1 MALLLRVS
9 NLTKDY
15 GSQSIL
21 SDLSFHINKG
31 ERVGLVGPNGCGKT
45 TLLRIIAGV
54 EQADRGRV
62 RLEPAGLS
70 PGYLP
75 QALQLEAGET
85 VQQALDRFTAAHSR
99 AWADMQHCAHRMG
112 ETSGETQLAELATAY
127 SEAELRF
134 EAAGGYELES
144 RLEAVLTGLD
154 LAGVPRLSLVEH
166 LSGGQKTRLAL
177 AGLLTQQPEL
187 LLLDEP
193 TNHLDIEAL
202 DWLESWLGDYDGTVL
217 VVSHDRTFLDAVTT
231 RTLVIDPITHTLG
244 DFAGN
249 YTFYT
254 ETLAREIEQHWQA
267 YHQQQEEIAQLQNAA
282 RRLRGVATFKR
293 GGKADTNDKFAKAFF
308 ANRSAGTVGRA
319 KQIERRLERLLA
331 EERVDKPRRS
341 WGLKIDLAVDTG
353 GARQVLTLSN
363 LSMQFDERPLFSH
376 VNLTLTHGQRVALI
390 GPNGTGKTTLLQII
404 AGQLSP
410 TAGEVRLGTGVKLGY
425 LAQEQEILDPTL
437 TPYDTIRA
445 VVDDMAEPE
454 VRSFLHFFLFSG
466 DDVFVKI
473 RDLSFGE
480 RSRLMLALLVAEGC
494 NFLLLD
500 EPINHLDIAGRE
512 QFEAALD
519 QFPGTVLAV
528 VHDRAFIRRLA
539 TGIWELRDGK
549 VSVVYN

>member
-1 MALLLRVS
+1 MTLLLRVS
-9 NLTKDY
+9 NLSKDY
-15 GSQSIL
+15 GGQSVL
-21 SDLSFHINKG
+21 SEISFLVNKG
-31 ERVGLVGPNGCGKT
+31 ERVSLVGPNGTGKT
-45 TLLRIIAGV
+45 TLLRIIAGL
-54 EQADRGRV
+54 EQPDQGYV
-62 RLEPAGLS
+62 RFEPAGLS

-75 QALQLEAGET
+75 QALQFEAGET
-85 VQQALDRFTAAHSR
+85 VQQALNRFTAAHSQ
-99 AWADMQHCAHRMG
+99 AWADMQHYAHLMG
-112 ETSGETQLAELATAY
+112 ETEGETQLAELATAY

-134 EAAGGYELES
+134 EAAGGYELET
-144 RLEAVLTGLD
+144 RLDAVLTGLD
-154 LAGVPRLSLVEH
+154 LADVPRQSPVEH

-193 TNHLDIEAL
+193 TNHLDIDAL
-202 DWLESWLGDYDGTVL
+202 DWLETWLGDYAGAVL
-217 VVSHDRTFLDAVTT
+217 VVSHDRTFLDAVTS
-231 RTLVIDPITHTLG
+231 RTLVIDPVTHTLR

-254 ETLAREIEQHWQA
+254 ETLNHEIEQQWQA
-267 YHQQQEEIAQLQNAA
+267 YHQQQEEISQLQDAA
-282 RRLRGVATFKR
+282 RRLRGAATFKR
-293 GGKADTNDKFAKAFF
+293 GGKADTNDKFARAFF

-319 KQIERRLERLLA
+319 KQIERRLERLLT
-331 EERVDKPRRS
+331 EERVDKPGRS
-341 WGLKIDLAVDTG
+341 WGLKIDLADDTG

-363 LSMQFDERPLFSH
+363 LAMHFDDRPLFSH
-376 VNLTLTHGQRVALI
+376 LNLTLTHGQRVALI
-390 GPNGTGKTTLLQII
+390 GPNGTGKTTLLRII

-410 TAGEVRLGTGVKLGY
+410 TAGQVRLGAGVKLGY
-425 LAQEQEILDPTL
+425 LAQEQEILDPAL

-445 VVDDMAEPE
+445 AVDNMAEPE

-473 RDLSFGE
+473 RNLSFGE

-500 EPINHLDIAGRE
+500 EPVNHLDIAGRE

-539 TGIWELRDGK
+539 TGIWELRDGQ
-549 VSVVYN
+549 VTVVHN

>member
-1 MALLLRVS
+1 MTLLLRVF
-9 NLTKDY
+9 NLSKDY
-15 GSQSIL
+15 GGQSVL
-21 SDLSFHINKG
+21 SGISFLVNKG
-31 ERVGLVGPNGCGKT
+31 ERVSLVGPNGCGKT
-45 TLLRIIAGV
+45 TLLRIIAGL
-54 EQADRGRV
+54 EQPDQGYV
-62 RLEPAGLS
+62 RFELAGLS

-75 QALQLEAGET
+75 QALQFEAGET
-85 VQQALDRFTAAHSR
+85 VQQALDRFTANHSR
-99 AWADMQHCAHRMG
+99 AWADMQHYARRMG
-112 ETSGETQLAELATAY
+112 ETDEESQLAELAMAY

-134 EAAGGYELES
+134 EASGGYELET
-144 RLEAVLTGLD
+144 RLDAVLTGLD
-154 LAGVPRLSLVEH
+154 LANVSRQAPVGH

-177 AGLLTQQPEL
+177 AGLLTQRPEL

-193 TNHLDIEAL
+193 TNHLDIDAL
-202 DWLESWLGDYDGTVL
+202 DWLETWLGDYTGAVL

-231 RTLVIDPITHTLG
+231 RTLVIDPITHTVR

-249 YTFYT
+249 YTFYA
-254 ETLAREIEQHWQA
+254 ETRAREIEQQWQA
-267 YHQQQEEIAQLQNAA
+267 YHQQQEEISQLQDAA
-282 RRLRGVATFKR
+282 RRLRGAATFKR
-293 GGKADTNDKFAKAFF
+293 GGKADTNDKFARAFF

-319 KQIERRLERLLA
+319 KQIERRLERLLS
-331 EERVDKPRRS
+331 EERVDKPSRS
-341 WGLKIDLAVDTG
+341 WGLKIDLADDTG

-363 LSMQFDERPLFSH
+363 LAMQFDDRPLFSQL
-376 VNLTLTHGQRVALI
+376 NLTLTHGQRVALI
-390 GPNGTGKTTLLQII
+390 GPNGTGKTTLLRII

-410 TAGEVRLGTGVKLGY
+410 TMGEVRLGAGVKPGY

-437 TPYDTIRA
+437 TPYETIRA

-473 RDLSFGE
+473 GDLSFGE

-500 EPINHLDIAGRE
+500 EPVNHLDIAGRE

-539 TGIWELRDGK
+539 TGIWELRDGQ
-549 VSVVYN
+549 VTVVHN